1 MLPNG
6 YYSRWNIPESYSCN
20 EENTVSSKS
29 YPYVPF
35 ETASFENPEYYFT
48 DDQINEKINN
58 GTYDLLAV
66 EITCRIATSKFLS
79 EEQIYGYMIIQGIC
93 RTREEVT
100 ARLEML
106 LSGGFIRKVVCAV
119 GARVTFEV
127 YTLGFKGSLLGRAA
141 DVPFHKA
148 LFYVSP
154 KKKIEMGM
162 QALESPEE
170 IRRILQGNQMLINW
184 LRAGVKMQRFGFLEC
199 LRMPE
204 GGNNNDLILR
214 TTVAMRLD
222 ARNNMLVEVCRR
234 RSEWQSSLIN
244 KISRFN
250 RLVSHLDFLNT
261 NSIEA
266 EEIPQLL
273 ICCEDMAHTRETYD
287 ALYAA
292 NIFTMFPHFTPLFTH
307 DQMAGTDPTSIFSY
321 DADGSISFYSLPA
334 AK

>member
-6 YYSRWNIPESYSCN
+6 YYSRWNIPETYSCN

-79 EEQIYGYMIIQGIC
+79 EEQVYDYMTIQGIVH
-93 RTREEVT
+93 TREEVA
-100 ARLEML
+100 ARLEL
-106 LSGGFIRKVVCAV
+106 LLFGGFIRKVVCAV
-119 GARVTFEV
+119 GSRVTLEA
-127 YTLGFKGSLLGRAA
+127 YTLGFRGSLLGRAA
-141 DVPFHKA
+141 EVPFHKA

-154 KKKIEMGM
+154 KKKMEMGM

-170 IRRILQGNQMLINW
+170 IRRILQGNQLLINW
-184 LRAGVKMQRFGFLEC
+184 LRAGVKLQRFGFLEC

-204 GGNNNDLILR
+204 GGSNNDLILR
-214 TTVAMRLD
+214 TTVAVRLD
-222 ARNNMLVEVCRR
+222 ARNNLLVEVCRR

-250 RLVSHLDFLNT
+250 RLVSHPDFLNT
-261 NSIEA
+261 NSIDA

-273 ICCEDMAHTRETYD
+273 ICCEDKAHARDTYETLD
-287 ALYAA
+287 AA
-292 NIFTMFPHFTPLFTH
+292 NIFTMFPQFSPLFTH
-307 DQMAGTDPTSIFSY
+307 DQMTATDPTSVFSY
-321 DADGSISFYSLPA
+321 DEDGSISFYSLPA

>member
-6 YYSRWNIPESYSCN
+6 YFSRWNIPKTYSHRK
-20 EENTVSSKS
+20 EHKVYAEA

-35 ETASFENPEYYFT
+35 EIAFFENPQYYLT

-79 EEQIYGYMIIQGIC
+79 EEQIYDYMTIQGIC
-93 RTREEVT
+93 STREEVAT
-100 ARLEML
+100 RLELL

-119 GARVTFEV
+119 TSRVTLEA
-127 YTLGFKGSLLGRAA
+127 YTLGFKGSLLGRSA

-148 LFYVSP
+148 LSYVSP
-154 KKKIEMGM
+154 KKKMEMGM

-170 IRRILQGNQMLINW
+170 IRRILQGNQIILSW
-184 LRAGVKMQRFGFLEC
+184 LSSSVKMQRFGFLEC

-214 TTVAMRLD
+214 TTAAVRLD
-222 ARNNMLVEVCRR
+222 ARNNLLVEVCRHG
-234 RSEWQSSLIN
+234 SEWQISLIN

-250 RLVSHLDFLNT
+250 RLIMHPEFLNT
-261 NSIEA
+261 NSIDAEA
-266 EEIPQLL
+266 NPQLL
-273 ICCEDMAHTRETYD
+273 ICCEDLTHVKETYE
-287 ALYAA
+287 ALYEA
-292 NIFTMFPHFTPLFTH
+292 NIFTTYPNFTPLFTY
-307 DQMAGTDPTSIFSY
+307 DQMLHSYPTAIFSY
-321 DADGSISFYSLPA
+321 SINESVSYYFLPTEI
-334 AK
+334 